1 MHTISINNIAE
12 SASKQRAAESVF
24 EQRSSAS
31 FTTLS
36 NVLATASN
44 QCRKR
49 LSDENKLFA
58 GTMGISQNNFE
69 YGFCPAFR
77 NEKTKQVLLSRTANG
92 KVSPVHMLDG
102 LPNDWFCQNKQGN
115 QARVLL
121 DEITSGF
128 VRQGVFY
135 TREETVNAIKIFNLD
150 DE

>member
-1 MHTISINNIAE
+1 MHTISINNITEGTSQQQTAE
-12 SASKQRAAESVF
+12 RVF
-24 EQRSSAS
+24 EPHSLIS

-36 NVLATASN
+36 SVPATVSN
-44 QCRKR
+44 LCCKR

-58 GTMGISQNNFE
+58 GTLGLSQNNAE

-92 KVSPVHMLDG
+92 KVSPVHLLEG
-102 LPNDWFCQNKQGN
+102 LPQNWFFPNTQDD

-128 VRQGVFY
+128 VRQGIFY
-135 TREETVNAIKIFNLD
+135 TREETINAIKIFNLD